1 MAAGRSVCTLAVQ
14 PGLPPTAP
22 PLVPCASG
30 TPGPW
35 EGPFAPCHNPR
46 MHARRADRPPR
57 ARRFPAL
64 ATVLVACLLS
74 AAGCGPLVPQPLNSP
89 SASPSA
95 LATASAS
102 PSGSPAGPAS
112 ATPDPATVYA
122 TIEQQVVA
130 LRGLQARS
138 PVEPKV
144 LDDQQLKAHIQTTF
158 QQDNPPAVV
167 SANERLLKGLGLFPK
182 DASLSALY
190 VELLSSQV
198 QGLYSPKDKQ
208 LYVVSKTGGLGPLE
222 RWTFSHEFTHALQD
236 QNFDLQS
243 VDLNAQGESDR
254 DLARL
259 SLVEGDAT
267 DVMTLW
273 AQQNLTPD
281 ELVQILRASLDP
293 AALKILEKM
302 PPILREPLG
311 FPYDNGLRFVMGLQ
325 QRGGWKAVDEAFHT
339 LPASTEQILH
349 PEKYDAAEAPV
360 AIDVPKDLDLRMGNG
375 WKVGLQD
382 TLGEFQLGIWLRL
395 GVSSVPATAAAAGW
409 GGDRVTLL
417 DGPNG
422 SWAIAMM
429 TAWDTTADA
438 VEFADAAGQV
448 LAKSGMHGTVN
459 APPGSKNVT
468 VLLGSDATVATKI
481 DTIAGETGT

>member
-1 MAAGRSVCTLAVQ
+1 MH
-14 PGLPPTAP
+14 
-22 PLVPCASG
+22 
-30 TPGPW
+30 
-35 EGPFAPCHNPR
+35 PCHNPP
-46 MHARRADRPPR
+46 MHARRADRPLR
-57 ARRFPAL
+57 ARRFPAP
-64 ATVLVACLLS
+64 ATVLVACLLA
-74 AAGCGPLVPQPLNSP
+74 AAGCGPLVPQPTNSP
-89 SASPSA
+89 STSPSPSVSA
-95 LATASAS
+95 GPTAS
-102 PSGSPAGPAS
+102 PSGSPAGSPS
-112 ATPDPATVYA
+112 ATADPATVYA
-122 TIEQQVVA
+122 TIEQQVIA
-130 LRGLQARS
+130 LRGLQAKS

-144 LDDQQLKAHIQTTF
+144 LDDEQLKAHIQTTF

-208 LYVVSKTGGLGPLE
+208 LYVVSKSGGLGPLE

-243 VDLNAQGESDR
+243 LDLDAQGEGDR
-254 DLARL
+254 GLARL

-273 AQQNLTPD
+273 AQQHLTPD

-293 AALKILEKM
+293 EALKILEKM

-311 FPYDNGLRFVMGLQ
+311 FPYDNGVRFVIGLQ
-325 QRGGWKAVDEAFHT
+325 QRGGWQAVDAAFHKP
-339 LPASTEQILH
+339 PASSEQILH

-395 GVSSVPATAAAAGW
+395 AVASAPLATAAAAGW

-422 SWAIAMM
+422 TWAIVMM
-429 TAWDTTADA
+429 TAWDTTGDA

-448 LAKSGMHGTVN
+448 LAKPGMHGTVN
-459 APPGSKNVT
+459 ATPGSKNVT
-468 VLLGSDATVATKI
+468 VLLASDATVATKL
-481 DTIAGETGT
+481 DTIAGETGA